1 MLNNLSQKQYIENRV
16 SDLDRIYFNT
26 IDLFDCSAIMNKIWE
41 RPPGRLPIS
50 KKKKQVW
57 RPQNGLTCKVGRS
70 HTRGA
75 IQYTIF
81 CQSRFKKF

>member
-50 KKKKQVW
+50 KKKTSVATPKW
-57 RPQNGLTCKVGRS
+57 AHL
-70 HTRGA
+70 
-75 IQYTIF
+75 
-81 CQSRFKKF
+81 